1 MILIYFDFFITVTE
15 SLKIF
20 GIDETIK
27 DLIVVVFQDENQE
40 KIKTIQVKLV
50 SQELLHFGKAF
61 PGVQICSGNLKSIQ
75 DFFFDNNE

>member
-1 MILIYFDFFITVTE
+1 MYFNFFITVTE

-20 GIDETIK
+20 GIDETVK

-50 SQELLHFGKAF
+50 S
-61 PGVQICSGNLKSIQ
+61 
-75 DFFFDNNE
+75 